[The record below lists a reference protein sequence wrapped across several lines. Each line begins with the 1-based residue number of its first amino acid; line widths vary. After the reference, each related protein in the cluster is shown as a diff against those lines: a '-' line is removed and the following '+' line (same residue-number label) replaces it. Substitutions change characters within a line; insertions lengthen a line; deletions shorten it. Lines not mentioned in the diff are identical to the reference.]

1 MSVWATL
8 FDLGAGG
15 AGGAILSGV
24 GGQAVAALRHRRLD
38 DAQVDVQHATEA
50 QIVSN
55 MQGELVKAL
64 QRDNQVLR
72 GEVREVKAQL
82 AGVERKLDALAGV
95 CGDTLRHLDA
105 LGADTSTYRAAL
117 RNST

>member
-1 MSVWATL
+1 MWTTL

-24 GGQAVAALRHRRLD
+24 GGQAIAALRHRRLD

-50 QIVSN
+50 QIVSG
-55 MQGELVKAL
+55 MHSGLAKAL
-64 QRDNQVLR
+64 QEDNRVLR
-72 GEVREVKAQL
+72 GELREVKTQL
-82 AGVERKLDALAGV
+82 AGVERKLDALASV

-105 LGADTSTYRAAL
+105 LGADTTPYRAAL
-117 RNST
+117 RDST